1 MIFDQKNKEIQIKLV
16 YYGPAMS
23 GKTTSIK
30 YLFNYYNKNNELKS
44 IDNTLGR
51 TLFFDFGILE
61 FEGKEWSLKLLI
73 YSATG
78 QDFYIS
84 TRPATLKGVDGI
96 IFVVDSN
103 EKNMERNV
111 RSWEELIF
119 FFREEIYKIP
129 ILIAFNKSDLEK
141 DKKLKKEDF
150 VSTLK
155 INRFEDLLFQNTV
168 AITGEGINE
177 SFKKIMKAIFPNLN
191 LMA

>member
-30 YLFNYYNKNNELKS
+30 YLFNYYDKNNELKS

-51 TLFFDFGILE
+51 TLFFDFGVLK

-103 EKNMERNV
+103 ENNMERNV

-119 FFREEIYKIP
+119 FFRDEIYKIP
-129 ILIAFNKSDLEK
+129 ILIAFNKSDLET

-150 VSTLK
+150 ISILK

-177 SFKKIMKAIFPNLN
+177 SFEKIMKAIFPNLN
-191 LMA
+191 LVA